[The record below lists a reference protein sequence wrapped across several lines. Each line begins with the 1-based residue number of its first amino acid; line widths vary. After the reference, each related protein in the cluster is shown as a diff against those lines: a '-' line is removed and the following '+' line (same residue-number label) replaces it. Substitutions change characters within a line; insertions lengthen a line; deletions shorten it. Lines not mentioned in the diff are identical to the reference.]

1 MDSPN
6 RWEMPVAPA
15 CSGRLTR
22 RAFLRAALGT
32 STLAVLAACAPQPA
46 PSPSPVGTPPPA
58 TQPAKPTVEADAA
71 KPTAAPA
78 KPVAAAVAPTATA
91 APAVTAS
98 GPTRGGSLRVG
109 IPTNPLSLHTQLG
122 TDVLPDKT
130 IYDALVTFDAQ
141 LNPQPGLAESWE
153 IPDEKTIILHLRKG
167 LKFHDGTDLDAEAVK
182 FNIVDTQD
190 PATRSAF
197 ASDLQPIDTVEVVN
211 TTTVKLNLKGG
222 GAALLAAFGL
232 QAGNMFSPTARRK
245 YGVDFGRN
253 PVGAGPF
260 MFVEWVENDH
270 VTFKRFPDYWNKDA
284 VYLDEVIFR
293 IVPDPAVRLTNLKA
307 GEIDAMTTVAFKD
320 VPALKNNTDVQLF
333 QTWAGA
339 DRFIFNNSKPPFDKK
354 ELRQVLQFAYDR
366 PGISRSIFF
375 DTGVIAHGPVHPPG
389 SWAFDPNWKP
399 FEKPDLDKARA
410 KLKEGGAADG
420 FEFSIDVSD
429 AVNRQLA
436 EAYQAMY
443 APLGVKIS
451 IDMMDGSRNLARA
464 FALEYT
470 CRLSTWQTT
479 ADPSPALWTPYH
491 SKGSANY
498 LKYSNQKVDELL
510 DKALVTYDRGQRR
523 VFYREVDQIL
533 ADDAPAIIPNHRARF
548 DAAGPKV
555 RGLLSKADPQF
566 ETRNVW
572 LAK

>member
-1 MDSPN
+1 MDSPTVLN
-6 RWEMPVAPA
+6 STERPTV
-15 CSGRLTR
+15 SRRL
-22 RAFLRAALGT
+22 FLRGAL
-32 STLAVLAACAPQPA
+32 SISALAVLTACGPQAPA
-46 PSPSPVGTPPPA
+46 PTEKPVATAQPPGA
-58 TQPAKPTVEADAA
+58 SKPT
-71 KPTAAPA
+71 TAPA
-78 KPVAAAVAPTATA
+78 KPAAGPTTAPPAATVAPAATTA
-91 APAVTAS
+91 API
-98 GPTRGGSLRVG
+98 RGGSLRVG
-109 IPTNPLSLHTQLG
+109 VQSNPLSLHTQLAS
-122 TDVLPDKT
+122 DIIPDKT
-130 IYDALVTFDAQ
+130 IYDSLITLDAQ

-167 LKFHDGTDLDAEAVK
+167 LRFHDGTNLDAEAVK
-182 FNIVDTQD
+182 FNILDTKD
-190 PATRSAF
+190 PDTRSAF
-197 ASDLQPIDTVEVVN
+197 ASDLEPIDTIDIVDP
-211 TTTVKLNLKGG
+211 TTIKLNLKGG
-222 GAALLAAFGL
+222 GAALLAAFAL
-232 QAGNMFSPTARRK
+232 QDGNIFSPTARK
-245 YGVDFGRN
+245 TYGADFGRH

-270 VTFKRFPDYWNKDA
+270 LTFKRFPDYWNKDQ
-284 VYLDEVIFR
+284 VFLDEVIFR
-293 IVPDPAVRLTNLKA
+293 IIPDPAVRLTNLKA

-320 VPALKNNTDVQLF
+320 VPSLKNSPDIQLL

-339 DRFIFNNSKPPFDKK
+339 DRFIMNNSKPPFDKK
-354 ELRQVLQFAYDR
+354 ELRQALQLAYDR
-366 PGISRSIFF
+366 PGISHTIFF

-410 KLKEGGAADG
+410 KLKEGGAPDG

-443 APLGVKIS
+443 APLGIKIN

-498 LKYSNQKVDELL
+498 LKYSNPKVDDLL

-548 DAAGPKV
+548 DAATAKV
-555 RGLLSKADPQF
+555 RGLQSKADPQF